1 MNLEK
6 NKINQIFL
14 IGQSGS
20 GKTTIGKKLSKNLS
34 FSYVDTDEYIEN
46 KLKLTISE
54 IFQTKGEAFFRS
66 NEKDLVKELSLSTKI
81 VISTGGGLPEN
92 EETFDLMKKNG
103 FIIWIKSSPKEI
115 EKRLIDSNKNHRP
128 LLFNNNLNLIDNLE
142 SQLKKRYDVYSRADL
157 IINND
162 NIDENETTK
171 LIEKELINYG

>member
-34 FSYVDTDEYIEN
+34 FDYLDTDEYIEK
-46 KLKLTISE
+46 KLNLTISE
-54 IFQTKGEAFFRS
+54 IFQKKGEPFFRS
-66 NEKDLVKELSLSTKI
+66 NEKDLVQELSLSKKI

-92 EETFDLMKKNG
+92 EDTFNLMKING

-115 EKRLIDSNKNHRP
+115 EKRLIGSNRNHRP
-128 LLFNNNLNLIDNLE
+128 LLFNNNLKLIENLE
-142 SQLKKRYDVYSRADL
+142 AQLKKRYDVYSKADL

-162 NIDENETTK
+162 NINENEATN
-171 LIEKELINYG
+171 LIEKELTNYG